1 MQKSEKA
8 LFEEPYEG
16 QLFFEWSSALL
27 DWSLHLFE
35 WFFSQSWSEAPL
47 KEWTNHHC
55 FEEPYEG
62 QLEM

>member
-16 QLFFEWSSALL
+16 QLFFEWSSTLKSEVCIFL
-27 DWSLHLFE
+27 SEINTTLF
-35 WFFSQSWSEAPL
+35 
-47 KEWTNHHC
+47 KEP
-55 FEEPYEG
+55 FEG